1 MERLD
6 ENFGKSED
14 MIASNIEQLRQ
25 LFPGAFTEGK
35 IDFEVLKQLLGEY
48 IETNVEK
55 YGLNWFGKKKARQF
69 ALTPSLGTLRPYPDE
84 SVDWNKTKNV
94 MVEGENLEVLKI
106 LQKSLSGRVKVIYID
121 PPYNTGG
128 DFVYPDNYKD
138 SIKNYLDLTGQTSSG
153 TKVSSNLES
162 SGRYHTDWLNMMYPR
177 LIVARAMLHSE
188 GLIFI
193 SIDESEYHN
202 LRTICDDVLGEENY
216 LNTVSIKVR
225 ENAGESGGGED
236 KKLKKNIEY
245 IVIYSKDRNS
255 YTLPKLSSE
264 TSLRLLL
271 AQNELAGDNYVYSS
285 VITKLGE
292 KKFLKTIED
301 GAGLPIDVYT
311 YDSFESESI
320 KSLSRKT
327 DKPLIDIYLQ
337 YYDKI
342 YTTYNARTSIRDRVK
357 EAVGDFS
364 GLVEISYKPRSGK
377 YKDVLTSKFFSGNTM
392 RLWANLNEISEIKG
406 NDIVIKSP
414 LGTMWNDISFAAL
427 ANEGDVKFDNGKKPV
442 SMIKRLLQ
450 FCEDDNAIVMDFFA
464 GSGSTGHAVMRLN
477 EEDGGQRRYVLVQLP
492 EPLDI
497 SNNSQKDAALFCD
510 SIGKPRNIA
519 EITKER
525 LRRAGSKLRGDA
537 TEVLFDKGFRVFKL
551 DSSNVKAWDPSAQ
564 NIEGSIEE
572 YTEYIRHDRS
582 ENDILFE
589 LLLKQGLDLSV
600 QVESKDVCDKIVYN
614 IGYGVLLVCLST
626 SINSNEIESLAQGMI
641 DWIKTQN
648 PETETVIVFRD
659 SAFENDVA
667 KTNITAIFNQHGFS
681 NIRSL

>member
-1 MERLD
+1 
-6 ENFGKSED
+6 
-14 MIASNIEQLRQ
+14 
-25 LFPGAFTEGK
+25 
-35 IDFEVLKQLLGEY
+35 
-48 IETNVEK
+48 
-55 YGLNWFGKKKARQF
+55 
-69 ALTPSLGTLRPYPDE
+69 
-84 SVDWNKTKNV
+84 
-94 MVEGENLEVLKI
+94 
-106 LQKSLSGRVKVIYID
+106 
-121 PPYNTGG
+121 
-128 DFVYPDNYKD
+128 
-138 SIKNYLDLTGQTSSG
+138 
-153 TKVSSNLES
+153 
-162 SGRYHTDWLNMMYPR
+162 
-177 LIVARAMLHSE
+177 
-188 GLIFI
+188 
-193 SIDESEYHN
+193 
-202 LRTICDDVLGEENY
+202 
-216 LNTVSIKVR
+216 
-225 ENAGESGGGED
+225 
-236 KKLKKNIEY
+236 
-245 IVIYSKDRNS
+245 
-255 YTLPKLSSE
+255 
-264 TSLRLLL
+264 
-271 AQNELAGDNYVYSS
+271 
-285 VITKLGE
+285 
-292 KKFLKTIED
+292 
-301 GAGLPIDVYT
+301 
-311 YDSFESESI
+311 
-320 KSLSRKT
+320 
-327 DKPLIDIYLQ
+327 
-337 YYDKI
+337 
-342 YTTYNARTSIRDRVK
+342 
-357 EAVGDFS
+357 
-364 GLVEISYKPRSGK
+364 
-377 YKDVLTSKFFSGNTM
+377 M

-589 LLLKQGLDLSV
+589 LLLKLGLDLSV
-600 QVESKDVCDKIVYN
+600 KVESKDVCDKIVYN

>member
-1 MERLD
+1 M
-6 ENFGKSED
+6 
-14 MIASNIEQLRQ
+14 
-25 LFPGAFTEGK
+25 
-35 IDFEVLKQLLGEY
+35 
-48 IETNVEK
+48 
-55 YGLNWFGKKKARQF
+55 
-69 ALTPSLGTLRPYPDE
+69 
-84 SVDWNKTKNV
+84 
-94 MVEGENLEVLKI
+94 
-106 LQKSLSGRVKVIYID
+106 
-121 PPYNTGG
+121 
-128 DFVYPDNYKD
+128 
-138 SIKNYLDLTGQTSSG
+138 
-153 TKVSSNLES
+153 
-162 SGRYHTDWLNMMYPR
+162 
-177 LIVARAMLHSE
+177 
-188 GLIFI
+188 
-193 SIDESEYHN
+193 
-202 LRTICDDVLGEENY
+202 
-216 LNTVSIKVR
+216 
-225 ENAGESGGGED
+225 
-236 KKLKKNIEY
+236 
-245 IVIYSKDRNS
+245 
-255 YTLPKLSSE
+255 
-264 TSLRLLL
+264 
-271 AQNELAGDNYVYSS
+271 
-285 VITKLGE
+285 
-292 KKFLKTIED
+292 
-301 GAGLPIDVYT
+301 AGLPIDVYT

-589 LLLKQGLDLSV
+589 LLLKLGLDLSV
-600 QVESKDVCDKIVYN
+600 QIESKDVCDKKVYN

-626 SINSNEIESLAQGMI
+626 SIYSNEIDSLAQGMI

>member
-1 MERLD
+1 
-6 ENFGKSED
+6 
-14 MIASNIEQLRQ
+14 
-25 LFPGAFTEGK
+25 
-35 IDFEVLKQLLGEY
+35 
-48 IETNVEK
+48 
-55 YGLNWFGKKKARQF
+55 
-69 ALTPSLGTLRPYPDE
+69 
-84 SVDWNKTKNV
+84 
-94 MVEGENLEVLKI
+94 
-106 LQKSLSGRVKVIYID
+106 
-121 PPYNTGG
+121 
-128 DFVYPDNYKD
+128 VYPDNYKD

-311 YDSFESESI
+311 YDSFESESV

-442 SMIKRLLQ
+442 SMIK
-450 FCEDDNAIVMDFFA
+450 
-464 GSGSTGHAVMRLN
+464 G
-477 EEDGGQRRYVLVQLP
+477 YY
-492 EPLDI
+492 
-497 SNNSQKDAALFCD
+497 NSA
-510 SIGKPRNIA
+510 RM
-519 EITKER
+519 ITR
-525 LRRAGSKLRGDA
+525 
-537 TEVLFDKGFRVFKL
+537 
-551 DSSNVKAWDPSAQ
+551 
-564 NIEGSIEE
+564 
-572 YTEYIRHDRS
+572 
-582 ENDILFE
+582 
-589 LLLKQGLDLSV
+589 
-600 QVESKDVCDKIVYN
+600 
-614 IGYGVLLVCLST
+614 
-626 SINSNEIESLAQGMI
+626 
-641 DWIKTQN
+641 
-648 PETETVIVFRD
+648 
-659 SAFENDVA
+659 
-667 KTNITAIFNQHGFS
+667 
-681 NIRSL
+681 